1 LDQGSGQ
8 VVCVSLAI
16 ILPTFAGV
24 GPIKIY
30 SFVSAINLQMRQI
43 ILYNPIDMVC
53 QVVYK
58 INMQNNKIERKQM
71 SKIRMNT
78 ELRNKLFGKIKHTFE
93 NEDTQER
100 EAFLQAREN
109 VDQQYTM
116 ASELAKE
123 VVERSYPTD
132 DVATLRHFKKK
143 YGQPCDVVAKDK
155 CFYFAHNEG
164 VDDEGEP
171 TETKSHFD
179 FGLFGNLNGTE
190 YDNEQGKKFAVAYYR
205 EELKAKDCNPD
216 IYAQQNE
223 NKDNPHK
230 TKHVDECMKALG
242 YSGSY
247 GSGGNEIGMAKD
259 FNSNYYLDVI
269 GTSYCRSR
277 AIACTKNE
285 YEQFETW
292 RIAKG
297 NLVVNHQKWIDTI
310 QKQCDQLKIGLKAY
324 RYLSEGIELATELG
338 IQVDEAELIRTNSTG
353 LTIYN
358 PSNLAS
364 MIKGMKNK
372 NQSREAKILA
382 RKQYEESLN

>member
-1 LDQGSGQ
+1 
-8 VVCVSLAI
+8 
-16 ILPTFAGV
+16 
-24 GPIKIY
+24 
-30 SFVSAINLQMRQI
+30 
-43 ILYNPIDMVC
+43 
-53 QVVYK
+53 
-58 INMQNNKIERKQM
+58 M

-78 ELRNKLFGKIKHTFE
+78 ELRNKLFNKIKDVFE
-93 NEDTQER
+93 NEDTQEK
-100 EAFLQAREN
+100 EAFLQSREWVN
-109 VDQQYTM
+109 EKYVM
-116 ASELAKE
+116 ASQLAKQ
-123 VVERSYPTD
+123 VVERSYPVE
-132 DVATLRHFKKK
+132 DVATLRTFKKK

-155 CFYFAHNEG
+155 CFYFAHNEDL
-164 VDDEGEP
+164 DDEGDIK
-171 TETKSHFD
+171 ETKSHFD
-179 FGLFGNLNGTE
+179 FGLFGNLNGEGDIKETKSHFDFGLFGNLNGSE
-190 YDNEQGKKFAVAYYR
+190 YSSDDGKKFAVAYFR

-216 IYAQQNE
+216 IFAQQNE

-242 YSGSY
+242 YSNGY
-247 GSGGNEIGMAKD
+247 NDTQNIGMAKEFD
-259 FNSNYYLDVI
+259 NQYFLDVI

-297 NLVVNHQKWIDTI
+297 NLVSKHQTWIDSIT
-310 QKQCDQLKIGLKAY
+310 KQCDQLKIGLKAY

-338 IQVDEAELIRTNSTG
+338 INVDEAELIKTNSTG

>member
-1 LDQGSGQ
+1 
-8 VVCVSLAI
+8 
-16 ILPTFAGV
+16 
-24 GPIKIY
+24 
-30 SFVSAINLQMRQI
+30 
-43 ILYNPIDMVC
+43 
-53 QVVYK
+53 
-58 INMQNNKIERKQM
+58 
-71 SKIRMNT
+71 MNT
-78 ELRNKLFGKIKHTFE
+78 ELRNKLFNKIKHTFE

-100 EAFLQAREN
+100 ETYLQSREY
-109 VDQQYTM
+109 VDEQYQS
-116 ASELAKE
+116 ASALAKE
-123 VVERSYPTD
+123 VVERSYPTE
-132 DVATLRHFKKK
+132 DVATLRTFKKK

-155 CFYFAHNEG
+155 CFYFAHNED
-164 VDDEGEP
+164 VDDEGD
-171 TETKSHFD
+171 TKETKSHFD
-179 FGLFGNLNGTE
+179 FGLFGNLNGSE
-190 YDNEQGKKFAVAYYR
+190 YDSEEGKKFAVAYYR

-230 TKHVDECMKALG
+230 TKHVDECLKVLG
-242 YSGSY
+242 NHNGRSYSDNHSMDT
-247 GSGGNEIGMAKD
+247 GMEKD
-259 FNSNYYLDVI
+259 FNAPYYLDVI

-297 NLVVNHQKWIDTI
+297 NLVAKHQTWIDTI
-310 QKQCDQLKIGLKAY
+310 VKQCDQLKIGLKAY

-382 RKQYEESLN
+382 RKQYEQSVN

>member
-1 LDQGSGQ
+1 
-8 VVCVSLAI
+8 
-16 ILPTFAGV
+16 
-24 GPIKIY
+24 
-30 SFVSAINLQMRQI
+30 
-43 ILYNPIDMVC
+43 
-53 QVVYK
+53 
-58 INMQNNKIERKQM
+58 
-71 SKIRMNT
+71 MNT
-78 ELRNKLFGKIKHTFE
+78 ELRNKLFNKIKDVFE

-100 EAFLQAREN
+100 EAYLQAREW
-109 VDQQYTM
+109 VDEKYVM
-116 ASELAKE
+116 ASQLAKQ
-123 VVERSYPTD
+123 VVERAYPID
-132 DVATLRHFKKK
+132 DVATLRTFKKK
-143 YGQPCDVVAKDK
+143 YGSPCDVVAKDK

-179 FGLFGNLNGTE
+179 FGLFGNLNGSE
-190 YDNEQGKKFAVAYYR
+190 YSDEDGKKFAVAYFR
-205 EELKAKDCNPD
+205 EDLKALDCNPD
-216 IYAQQNE
+216 IYAQQND
-223 NKDNPHK
+223 KQDNPHK
-230 TKHVDECMKALG
+230 TKHVEECMKALG
-242 YSGSY
+242 KV
-247 GSGGNEIGMAKD
+247 GGGYHSSNDNVGMAKTFD
-259 FNSNYYLDVI
+259 DQYYLDVI

-297 NLVVNHQKWIDTI
+297 NLVSKHQTWIDTI
-310 QKQCDQLKIGLKAY
+310 QKQSDQLKIGLKAY

-382 RKQYEESLN
+382 RKKYEESIN

>member
-1 LDQGSGQ
+1 
-8 VVCVSLAI
+8 
-16 ILPTFAGV
+16 
-24 GPIKIY
+24 
-30 SFVSAINLQMRQI
+30 
-43 ILYNPIDMVC
+43 
-53 QVVYK
+53 
-58 INMQNNKIERKQM
+58 
-71 SKIRMNT
+71 MNT
-78 ELRNKLFGKIKHTFE
+78 ELRNKLFNKIKDVFE

-100 EAFLQAREN
+100 EAYLQARET

-123 VVERSYPTD
+123 VVERSYPVD
-132 DVATLRHFKKK
+132 DVATLRTFKKK
-143 YGQPCDVVAKDK
+143 YGSPCDVVAKDK
-155 CFYFAHNEG
+155 CFYFAHSE
-164 VDDEGEP
+164 DKDEDGDAK
-171 TETKSHFD
+171 ETKSHFD
-179 FGLFGNLNGTE
+179 FGLFGNLNGNE
-190 YDNEQGKKFAVAYYR
+190 YGDEDGNKFAVAYFR
-205 EELKAKDCNPD
+205 EDLKAMDCNPD

-230 TKHVDECMKALG
+230 TKHVEACMKALG
-242 YSGSY
+242 KI
-247 GSGGNEIGMAKD
+247 GNGYQSSDNTGMAKTFD
-259 FNSNYYLDVI
+259 DQYFLDVI

-277 AIACTKNE
+277 AIACTKDE
-285 YEQFETW
+285 YSKFEEW

-297 NLVVNHQKWIDTI
+297 NLVSKHQTWIDTI
-310 QKQCDQLKIGLKAY
+310 QKQSDQLKIGLRAY

>member
-1 LDQGSGQ
+1 
-8 VVCVSLAI
+8 
-16 ILPTFAGV
+16 
-24 GPIKIY
+24 
-30 SFVSAINLQMRQI
+30 
-43 ILYNPIDMVC
+43 
-53 QVVYK
+53 
-58 INMQNNKIERKQM
+58 M

-78 ELRNKLFGKIKHTFE
+78 ELRNKLFNKIKNVFE
-93 NEDTQER
+93 NEDTQEK
-100 EAFLQAREN
+100 EAYLQAREI
-109 VDQQYTM
+109 VDQQYM
-116 ASELAKE
+116 YASKRAKQ
-123 VVERSYPTD
+123 VVERAYPVD
-132 DVATLRHFKKK
+132 DVATLRTFKKK

-155 CFYFAHNEG
+155 CFYFAHNED
-164 VDDEGEP
+164 VDDEGEQK
-171 TETKSHFD
+171 ETKSHFD
-179 FGLFGNLNGTE
+179 FGLFGNLNGSE
-190 YDNEQGKKFAVAYYR
+190 YNNEDGKKFAVAYFR
-205 EELKAKDCNPD
+205 EELKAMDCNPD

-242 YSGSY
+242 YNGYHSSND
-247 GSGGNEIGMAKD
+247 SEIGMAKT
-259 FNSNYYLDVI
+259 FNDQYYLDVI

-292 RIAKG
+292 RIAKA
-297 NLVVNHQKWIDTI
+297 NLVSKHQTWIDTI

-372 NQSREAKILA
+372 HQSREAKILA